1 MRLERGIFMNEQ
13 IQAVVDLLQAKN
25 IDYSMIE
32 HIPVYTIDE
41 ILALDLP
48 EANLIAKNLFIRDDK
63 KKNYYIIVVAQDKKV
78 NLKAL
83 KEKLNSRPLGFVS
96 EKDMWNILKLTKGAV
111 TPFGIL
117 NDENCIVKV
126 VIDKIFENT
135 NIAVHP
141 NSNTASVWLKT
152 TDLISIIKEHG
163 NLVEFMDI

>member
-1 MRLERGIFMNEQ
+1 MNEQ
-13 IQAVVDLLQAKN
+13 IQLVVNLLKERN
-25 IDYSMIE
+25 IEFSLVE
-32 HIPVYTIDE
+32 HKPVYTIDE
-41 ILALDLP
+41 MIALNFP
-48 EANLIAKNLFIRDDK
+48 KGNLIAKNLFIRDDK

-83 KEKLNSRPLGFVS
+83 REKLSSRPLSFAS
-96 EKDMWNILKLTKGAV
+96 EQDMWNLLQLTKGSV

-117 NDENCIVKV
+117 NDKACSVKII
-126 VIDKIFENT
+126 IDEVFMNT

-152 TDLISIIKEHG
+152 KDLVSIIKEHG